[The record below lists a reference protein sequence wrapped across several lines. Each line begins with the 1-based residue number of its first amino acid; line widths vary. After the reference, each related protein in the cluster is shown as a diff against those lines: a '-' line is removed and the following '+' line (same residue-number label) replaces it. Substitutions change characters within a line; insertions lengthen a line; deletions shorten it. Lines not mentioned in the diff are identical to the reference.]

1 MKFELKYA
9 TRQET
14 LGDIIEDGIWLSVG
28 QTMLSPQGIQV
39 NLASVEPLFSYVAA
53 FTFLTRS

>member
-1 MKFELKYA
+1 MKFELNYA

-14 LGDIIEDGIWLSVG
+14 LGDIIEDDIWLSVG

-39 NLASVEPLFSYVAA
+39 NLASAEPLFSYVAA
-53 FTFLTRS
+53 FTFLTRG